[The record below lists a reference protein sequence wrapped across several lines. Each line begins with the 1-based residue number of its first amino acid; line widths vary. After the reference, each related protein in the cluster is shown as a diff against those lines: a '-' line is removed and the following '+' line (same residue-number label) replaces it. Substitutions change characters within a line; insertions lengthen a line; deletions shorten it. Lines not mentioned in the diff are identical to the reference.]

1 MSDDQSPNLIE
12 QQTEQQTKNSVWQVQ
27 KNNQLMS
34 KRYVFSGYGEMRDFL
49 DELETLSKS
58 ESYYPDLTF
67 SRTHANVSIKARG
80 KELASLDFNFS
91 EKIDALFGAN

>member
-34 KRYVFSGYGEMRDFL
+34 KRYDFSDYGEMRDFL